1 MCQKILIK
9 LHCIS
14 CVLQASSSELLLLFL
29 FLLFSPIAQCVINL
43 KITCP
48 LWLVLICTLPYKGAD
63 IYLIYFVYYFTISCK
78 YSSFE
83 QHPPNYPVLSPSLPT
98 NSLSLFLRLIFP
110 HQRQIVLFRLRIVDQ
125 ILSKCTL
132 VQCMSMCWNVCGMFL
147 GFACH
152 ILRVSISDSYPLYGH
167 FHWCMSTFSV
177 N

>member
-9 LHCIS
+9 LHYIS